1 MLLIKTMNLVVL
13 SLKTMWIYWVEPC
26 LSMFGNYIA
35 PIITIRSED
44 VQNGHNS
51 DLGRKPH
58 QSCSIAELDIY
69 VLSSA

>member
-1 MLLIKTMNLVVL
+1 MG
-13 SLKTMWIYWVEPC
+13 
-26 LSMFGNYIA
+26 MFGNYIA

-44 VQNGHNS
+44 VQNRHNS

-58 QSCSIAELDIY
+58 QSRSIAELDIY